1 MVLNKRT
8 KRLVFVIFGCLFC
21 LNLLAGI
28 AVYDLSR
35 PQLLEVV
42 FFNVGQ
48 GDAIFIET
56 SEKHQILID
65 GGPGSIILEKL
76 AKELPFYDRSLD
88 LVILTHPEKDHLAG
102 LIEVL
107 KSYKINKILWTGIVR
122 DTFEWQKWE
131 DLIKKEGAQIK
142 IAKAGQRMIL
152 KETDTPIFFDILYPF
167 ESLEG
172 QEFKDSNETSIVGR
186 LVLGTDSFL
195 FTGDIGESTER
206 KLIDKNINS
215 DVLKI
220 AHHGSKYS
228 SSGEF
233 LEKVSPE
240 IAAIQVG
247 KNSYGHPHP
256 EVLAKLKQFGIQVL
270 RTDKDGDIKIVSDAN
285 NFKVLNPKSAG
296 RKAGSP

>member
-296 RKAGSP
+296 RKADSP